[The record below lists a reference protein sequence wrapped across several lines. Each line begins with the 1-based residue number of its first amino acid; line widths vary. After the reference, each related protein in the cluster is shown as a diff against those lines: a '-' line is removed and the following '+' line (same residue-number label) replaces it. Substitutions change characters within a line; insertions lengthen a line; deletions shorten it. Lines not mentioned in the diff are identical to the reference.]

1 MRRSSRQ
8 SSVAPH
14 PRASRR
20 ERGSEA
26 SRQASAFSAWRE
38 ASKCRY
44 AYVNYVVKTL
54 FVTNDYTLVSPSYRY
69 CFLLF
74 LLFRFILK
82 FPSVLHRLR
91 RSNPT
96 VFTCACFFKKCIF
109 SYSPNEIHLTHHGQ
123 SKSSAFFLFLSNAK
137 LKVQPPRTLCLR
149 LKILSSSLNT

>member
-38 ASKCRY
+38 ADDGGASKCRY

-69 CFLLF
+69 RFFSFSSKYFALF
-74 LLFRFILK
+74 SNSPRYCIASVDPTPSCLHVHVFFKKYLFRI
-82 FPSVLHRLR
+82 HRMESISLITVSQKVR
-91 RSNPT
+91 PFFYSSQTRNSRSNPT
-96 VFTCACFFKKCIF
+96 D
-109 SYSPNEIHLTHHGQ
+109 PL
-123 SKSSAFFLFLSNAK
+123 
-137 LKVQPPRTLCLR
+137 P
-149 LKILSSSLNT
+149 

>member
-1 MRRSSRQ
+1 MRRATWRQSLLSGRVRRSSRQ

-38 ASKCRY
+38 ADDGGASKCRY

-69 CFLLF
+69 
-74 LLFRFILK
+74 R
-82 FPSVLHRLR
+82 
-91 RSNPT
+91 
-96 VFTCACFFKKCIF
+96 
-109 SYSPNEIHLTHHGQ
+109 
-123 SKSSAFFLFLSNAK
+123 FFLFLSISLYSQIPLGIAS
-137 LKVQPPRTLCLR
+137 PP
-149 LKILSSSLNT
+149 